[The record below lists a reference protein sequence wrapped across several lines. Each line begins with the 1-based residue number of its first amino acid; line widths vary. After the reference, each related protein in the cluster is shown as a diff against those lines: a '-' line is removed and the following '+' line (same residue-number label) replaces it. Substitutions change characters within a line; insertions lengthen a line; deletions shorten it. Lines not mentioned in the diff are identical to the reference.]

1 MTTIPQRPA
10 YPCAPPQQEQTDPLL
25 SSTPVPATLPDL
37 ATLSTLWMPLDA
49 TIQEWASFGKE
60 ALSFSAL
67 LAVSEA
73 FCGLAW
79 ETKALRHH
87 TWASQEQQR
96 GRWRKVVFWLRKA
109 VEDLDCATSH
119 WNQALCWLDIAGN
132 DDQQQDPACLDSIRT
147 LMRATCEQQKR
158 RQALSQQV
166 AQDYATAHEHWQEGR
181 PR

>member
-10 YPCAPPQQEQTDPLL
+10 YPCSLQQQEQIDPLL
-25 SSTPVPATLPDL
+25 SSPVPATLSDL
-37 ATLSTLWMPLDA
+37 STLSTLWMPLDA
-49 TIQEWASFGKE
+49 TIQAWASFGKE
-60 ALSFSAL
+60 ALTFSAL

-79 ETKALRHH
+79 ETKALRH
-87 TWASQEQQR
+87 TIWATQEEQR
-96 GRWRKVVFWLRKA
+96 RRWRKVVFWLRKA

-132 DDQQQDPACLDSIRT
+132 DDQQQDPACLDTIRT
-147 LMRATCEQQKR
+147 LMQETSEQQKR

-166 AQDYATAHEHWQEGR
+166 AEAYATAHERQQEGR